1 MLGQPGIHLP
11 VDLRADPLDQP
22 LGYGAVVRVAEF
34 GMHGRRCG
42 DVLMR
47 PLVHTAKLY
56 RD

>member
-1 MLGQPGIHLP
+1 
-11 VDLRADPLDQP
+11 
-22 LGYGAVVRVAEF
+22 VAEF